1 MAYLGAPALFEDVD
15 QALAGR
21 ALGQTA
27 EVGAVALGGSVP
39 SLQNQPQGLLGV
51 RIGNPYAEKGRTA
64 RRGFSCFLR
73 ATRTVGTD
81 VHPRVTGRIPE
92 VDWLGRDRELGIR

>member
-51 RIGNPYAEKGRTA
+51 RIGNPHAEKSEP
-64 RRGFSCFLR
+64 RGEGFLGSF
-73 ATRTVGTD
+73 A
-81 VHPRVTGRIPE
+81 PRVPSERTCTHA
-92 VDWLGRDRELGIR
+92 